1 MHWGPL
7 YYYLISTIC
16 FPLEFSRPDI
26 FRPRKSQQKEID
38 MHNSIKH
45 LTFAILLVLGLSAS
59 TAQAQTTVV
68 SDDFSSN
75 TLSNSNRLRVEN
87 TTDEWVAFP
96 DSLWTVSGGTL
107 SNAGTTPGLESEGA
121 ALRVLDV
128 ASQPAGLT
136 ELTFSFDYTVG
147 TGSDLFFY
155 ATGLYDGTL
164 TPNFQLHNT
173 GSQNGGIQS
182 QYDQNSS
189 NSNFGDFTGVNLFNG
204 AASPNGATGD
214 AVSFAAGTSGTFTQ
228 TVDISN
234 FITAGTTELD
244 DFQLLTLG
252 FASNVTD
259 NTGAGA
265 ISIDNFVLS
274 AGPVGV
280 PEPSSI
286 AMLSLGFA
294 AVAMRRRRSAG

>member
-1 MHWGPL
+1 MK
-7 YYYLISTIC
+7 ST
-16 FPLEFSRPDI
+16 
-26 FRPRKSQQKEID
+26 QKELD
-38 MHNSIKH
+38 MQHSIKH
-45 LTFAILLVLGLSAS
+45 LAFAILFGLSAS
-59 TAQAQTTVV
+59 IAQADVILM
-68 SDDFSSN
+68 DDFSSN

-87 TTDEWVAFP
+87 TADEWIATTPVGGVS
-96 DSLWTVSGGTL
+96 SLWTDAGGTL
-107 SNAGTTPGLESEGA
+107 SNAGTTAGVASEGPV
-121 ALRVLDV
+121 LRALDV

-182 QYDQNSS
+182 QYDQNDS
-189 NSNFGDFTGVNLFNG
+189 NVNFGDFTGVNLLNG
-204 AASPNGATGD
+204 AASPNGVTGD

-234 FITAGTTELD
+234 FITAGTTELN

-294 AVAMRRRRSAG
+294 AVAMRRRRAAG